1 MEPLAM
7 TVEGGHATEKPADAQ
22 AHAQSQ
28 KAIRSNAVIILERD
42 GSLVRC
48 GPDLQALTAES
59 MSAYT
64 ELPAHLVRQQHNLI
78 DRVIDFAFDTLG
90 LTSLE
95 LRVSEQDYKGVLCD

>member
-1 MEPLAM
+1 MEPLAK
-7 TVEGGHATEKPADAQ
+7 TVEDGHATTQPADAQ
-22 AHAQSQ
+22 ASAQSQ
-28 KAIRSNAVIILERD
+28 KALRSNAVIILERD

-48 GPDLQALTAES
+48 GPDPQASTALS

-95 LRVSEQDYKGVLCD
+95 LRVSEQECKGVLCD